1 MGGQNAFGTGLL
13 DSDLGP
19 VDGGANAHLWR
30 CFIGLA
36 ERRLTIAMHRAQ
48 GAATV
53 ATTRP
58 AGEEGC
64 RQQVGWRGEK
74 KS

>member
-1 MGGQNAFGTGLL
+1 MSSQNAFGTELL
-13 DSDLGP
+13 DRDLGS

-30 CFIGLA
+30 RVVGLA
-36 ERRLTIAMHRAQ
+36 ERLLTIAMHRAQ
-48 GAATV
+48 PTATV

-58 AGEEGC
+58 AGEESC